1 MNDVPPK
8 KVVECHDNYGHDTL
22 GYGQKTKNKVG
33 GFSLSQK
40 SVGSKDFKTLLSG
53 VCLFMWPTRI

>member
-8 KVVECHDNYGHDTL
+8 KVVECHDSYGHDTL

-40 SVGSKDFKTLLSG
+40 SVGDKDFRTL
-53 VCLFMWPTRI
+53 